1 MSLPVLNGKAFL
13 FKMRKYI
20 YSILLFCAF
29 TITAN
34 AQNTLQRTPQGA
46 LYTIFTQNTGDRLK
60 LDDVVSLQIT
70 QKTDKDSLLTST
82 YAIGHPVQIKIQAP
96 QNVTDMMEIFPLLT
110 VGDSLLVKIPADS
123 VFKGHEESRPP
134 FFPAGSYFNFYIKV
148 VKVQTLNDAI
158 AERNA
163 EIAKTNAAET
173 ATANKYI
180 ADHKLIV
187 KATPSG
193 LKYMITKASVKPKP
207 QAGDT
212 VYVNYTGR
220 LLNGQV
226 FDSSIAAVAQK
237 AGLPQGDR
245 TYEPIKFIL
254 GKGEVIKGWDQGLL
268 LMNEGAKVKFIIP
281 SSLAYGEQ
289 GAGDAIPAFST
300 LIFDVELV
308 KVKRIPHPVVKK
320 PATKTTAKKP
330 APVKK

>member
-1 MSLPVLNGKAFL
+1 MK
-13 FKMRKYI
+13 KYI
-20 YSILLFCAF
+20 YSILIFCAF

-34 AQNTLQRTPQGA
+34 AQNTLQRTTQGA

-60 LDDVVSLQIT
+60 LDDVVSLNIT

-82 YAIGHPVQIKIQAP
+82 YAMGHPVQIKIQAP

-134 FFPAGSYFNFYIKV
+134 FFPVGSYFNFYIKV

-163 EIAKTNAAET
+163 EVAKINAAEIT
-173 ATANKYI
+173 AANKYVT
-180 ADHKLIV
+180 DNKLVV
-187 KATPSG
+187 KTTASG

-207 QAGDT
+207 QTGDT
-212 VYVNYTGR
+212 VYVNYTGK

-245 TYEPIKFIL
+245 TYEPISFVV
-254 GKGEVIKGWDQGLL
+254 GKGQVIKGWDQGLL
-268 LMNEGAKVKFIIP
+268 LMNEGAKAKFIIP

-289 GAGDAIPAFST
+289 GAGDAIPPFST

-320 PATKTTAKKP
+320 TTTTKTTAKKQTT
-330 APVKK
+330 VKK